1 MNKKSVMLQG
11 MSRELKLSYFCA
23 GRVTVG
29 EIGQVVEGCLVRRY
43 VAKIR
48 GIIIGNENDMYKFES
63 PEKARLYG
71 QSVLAAWRKEL
82 ADL

>member
-29 EIGQVVEGCLVRRY
+29 EI
-43 VAKIR
+43 
-48 GIIIGNENDMYKFES
+48 ES